1 MNRRAVNEIPRNPR
15 RHSVW
20 RWSRAAVFGLLSLLA
35 APGVHAQIFGS
46 EKLSLESDFHFA
58 TLGNSAFKESQK
70 IGSMQS
76 YDFGTRDVFS
86 AQVKEGV
93 LFRFGVE
100 YDLYN
105 FSSKDQPALPS
116 RLQEISAVIGLD
128 LQLGDA
134 WLARVEFQPGFYG
147 DTLRAKD
154 LDLPIVVGAS
164 YFYSANLQL
173 MVGLSIDQERKY
185 PVLPGIGFRWQI
197 SKDWVA
203 DVVFPTP
210 RLEYSVTKNL
220 TLYSGAELQSN
231 SYRTGSTFGTDHGN
245 PRLNNAIVDYDQIRV
260 GIGASWKV
268 RKELTVEFEAGF
280 VPIQEF
286 DFHRADVKARS
297 TDVPP
302 YGGVVLKFAF

>member
-1 MNRRAVNEIPRNPR
+1 MNLWEVNEKPRSYR
-15 RHSVW
+15 HHSVRKW
-20 RWSRAAVFGLLSLLA
+20 PWVFVLGLLSLLA
-35 APGVHAQIFGS
+35 VPGAYAQVFGS
-46 EKLSLESDFHFA
+46 DKLSLESDFHFA
-58 TLGNSAFKESQK
+58 TVGNSAFKESQR

-76 YDFGTRDVFS
+76 YDFGTRDVIS
-86 AQVKEGV
+86 TKVKEGV

-100 YDLYN
+100 YDRYN
-105 FSSKDQPALPS
+105 FSSQDQPALPS
-116 RLQEISAVIGLD
+116 KLQEISAVIGMD

-147 DTLRAKD
+147 DSLRAKD

-164 YFYSANLQL
+164 YFYSANLQF

-203 DVVFPTP
+203 DVIFPTP

-231 SYRTGSTFGTDHGN
+231 SYRMGSTFGTGHGD

-268 RKELTVEFEAGF
+268 RKEVTLEFEAGF
-280 VPIQEF
+280 VPIQQF
-286 DFHRADVKARS
+286 DFHRADVKAHS